1 MPRQE
6 RALRTRAL
14 LLRSAAECIKEH
26 GYDGA
31 STTEVL
37 RRAGLTRGA
46 LYFHF
51 ASKEALADAIVEYQI
66 PLLQPVTADCPLQAA
81 IDLTLSYARRLQTDV
96 ILQAAVR
103 LATEE
108 TSYEP
113 GTRPYLWS
121 QETVGALLQQ
131 ASRQGEL
138 LPHTDPEELAILVV
152 GAFTG
157 IQLLSQLSTGRVDLL
172 HRICVLWRA
181 MLPGI
186 AAPGLLLRLRA
197 DERRAEE
204 LEQSEAHA
212 SRVLHD
218 VG

>member
-26 GYDGA
+26 GYDGS
-31 STTEVL
+31 STTDVL
-37 RRAGLTRGA
+37 RRAGVTRGA

-51 ASKEALADAIVEYQI
+51 PSKEALADAIVEYQM
-66 PLLQPVTADCPLQAA
+66 PLLRPLSAECPLQAA
-81 IDLTLSYARRLQTDV
+81 IDLTLSYARMLQTDV

-108 TSYEP
+108 TSYQP
-113 GTRPYLWS
+113 GTRPYTWS
-121 QETVGALLQQ
+121 QEVVGDLLRQ
-131 ASRQGEL
+131 ARNKGEL
-138 LPHTDPEELAILVV
+138 LPHTDPDEIAVLVV

-157 IQLLSQLSTGRVDLL
+157 IQLLSQLSTGRADLL
-172 HRICVLWRA
+172 FRVCVLWRA

-186 AAPGLLLRLRA
+186 AAPGLLLRLRT
-197 DERRAEE
+197 DEKRAEE
-204 LEQSEAHA
+204 LEHA
-212 SRVLHD
+212 GRAPGPVLHD
-218 VG
+218 AG

>member
-14 LLRSAAECIKEH
+14 LLRSAAECIKEY
-26 GYDGA
+26 GYDGS
-31 STTEVL
+31 STTDVL
-37 RRAGLTRGA
+37 RRAGVTRGA

-51 ASKEALADAIVEYQI
+51 PSKEALADAIVEYQR
-66 PLLQPVTADCPLQAA
+66 PLLRSLPGDCSLQSA
-81 IDLTLSYARRLQTDV
+81 IDLTLSYARALQQDV

-108 TSYEP
+108 TSYQP

-121 QETVGALLQQ
+121 RQSVADLLHQ
-131 ASRQGEL
+131 ARNKGEL
-138 LPHTDPEELAILVV
+138 LPHTDPDEIAVLVV

-157 IQLLSQLSTGRVDLL
+157 IQLLSQLSCGRADLL
-172 HRICVLWRA
+172 FRVCVLWRA
-181 MLPGI
+181 LLPGI
-186 AAPGLLLRLRA
+186 AAPGLLLRLRT
-197 DERRAEE
+197 DEKRVEE
-204 LEQSEAHA
+204 LELADAAPDPE
-212 SRVLHD
+212 LHD